1 MPQGSFRGFY
11 GAIAG
16 ADALS
21 NILAAR
27 KEAELKAIAD
37 EEKRRQQEFLNSIQS
52 GNLDVTRGRL
62 GLDTRKVDIEE
73 QQYGEARPKRDADL
87 AGTLATTAGKE
98 QETAFNR
105 QDREWVE
112 QNLANLPQSAG
123 AGRVSPSTLAGF
135 KFFGG
140 LDLTTPSAQSALYS
154 PEQRGRE
161 EGAASLAEAQGGGAQ
176 ALRISEGIKADEQIR
191 VARARLNTGTLEG
204 YTDVA
209 QMVTENPDLLTSF
222 NATERGRILKH
233 IASDPNQMFQTRRQ
247 QSANTM
253 VDEAITLAQELK
265 QDPDKGWAVGFQG
278 PQTFF
283 GFSEQGISGTK
294 AAGFIQKFNTLKAKL
309 VLPRVEF
316 MRGMGQLSNLELQ
329 TLANSATSLS
339 RQMPEDDFDK
349 ELDHLI
355 ATLHNTKTKIVGGG
369 GGPRGAGGGTGAG
382 EICRRM
388 AAIQSE
394 TEAINGS
401 TTPLSLIER
410 ATRRR
415 P

>member
-27 KEAELKAIAD
+27 KEAELKALAD
-37 EEKRRQQEFLNSIQS
+37 EEKRRQQEFLNSIQM
-52 GNLDVTRGRL
+52 GNLDVSRGNLGVSQGRL
-62 GLDTRKVDIEE
+62 GLDVDIH
-73 QQYGEARPKRDADL
+73 
-87 AGTLATTAGKE
+87 TAGEPMRGAQLAREQGLTAHTAQQTTDLQTNARRTAE
-98 QETAFNR
+98 QEAEFQT
-105 QDREWVE
+105 
-112 QNLANLPQSAG
+112 LLKTLPPDQATLLRFRKIDPNFKDEDVFSPTQMGARAG
-123 AGRVSPSTLAGF
+123 AS
-135 KFFGG
+135 
-140 LDLTTPSAQSALYS
+140 
-154 PEQRGRE
+154 
-161 EGAASLAEAQGGGAQ
+161 SLAEAQGGGAQ

-382 EICRRM
+382 EID
-388 AAIQSE
+388 AAAWLRS
-394 TEAINGS
+394 
-401 TTPLSLIER
+401 R
-410 ATRRR
+410 AKPR